1 MKNLLKTTAASLAI
15 LAMTGLASADPT
27 VEVTEMDAYSTNLEP
42 GYSDSI
48 DLATLPQL
56 DETVKM
62 TPEFEQPSNFMSE
75 EGVYRYAYYEK
86 TGEWLTLEQ
95 ARFALENESPVESMR

>member
-1 MKNLLKTTAASLAI
+1 MKNLLKTTAASLAL
-15 LAMTGLASADPT
+15 LAMTGFASADPT
-27 VEVTEMDAYSTNLEP
+27 VEVTEMDMYTTNLEP

-56 DETVKM
+56 DETVQM
-62 TPEFEQPSNFMSE
+62 TPEFERPSNFMSE

-86 TGEWLTLEQ
+86 TGEWMTLEQ
-95 ARFALENESPVESMR
+95 ARFALRNDSPMESMR

>member
-1 MKNLLKTTAASLAI
+1 
-15 LAMTGLASADPT
+15 
-27 VEVTEMDAYSTNLEP
+27 DAYSTNLQP

-48 DLATLPQL
+48 DMATLPQL
-56 DETVKM
+56 DDTVKM
-62 TPEFEQPSNFMSE
+62 TPEFEQPANFMSE

-95 ARFALENESPVESMR
+95 ARFALENDSPAEYNR

>member
-15 LAMTGLASADPT
+15 LAMTGFASADPT
-27 VEVTEMDAYSTNLEP
+27 VEVTEMDAFSTNLEP

-48 DLATLPQL
+48 DMATLPQL
-56 DETVKM
+56 DETVQM
-62 TPEFEQPSNFMSE
+62 TPEFERPSNFMSE

-86 TGEWLTLEQ
+86 TGEWLTLAQ
-95 ARFALENESPVESMR
+95 ARFALENDSPAEYNR